1 VSGRRPAGEDGSVLV
16 LVLGLTAVLLALV
29 AVVVDVSAVVLA
41 RRGVSS
47 AADGAAVA
55 AAQGLDLD
63 AFYRGGVDGGV
74 PLSEQEVAR
83 RVAEYADEAAVGQP
97 GLALESSVED
107 GVTAR
112 VLATRTVALPLGGR
126 LGRDGV
132 TVRAQAR
139 ARAPL
144 TP

>member
-1 VSGRRPAGEDGSVLV
+1 MRRPTGEDGSVLV
-16 LVLGLTAVLLALV
+16 LVLGLTSVLLALV

-41 RRGVSS
+41 RRGVAS

-63 AFYRGGVDGGV
+63 AFYAGGVEGGV

-83 RVAEYADEAAVGQP
+83 RVAEYADEAALGQP

-112 VLATRTVALPLGGR
+112 VLATRTVSLPLGGR
-126 LGRDGV
+126 LGRGGV